1 MRLKNNLQRLSRM
14 AWQVGV
20 LSLLLVQTT
29 VSTTLQGQIPGIKVK
44 ETASDC
50 GACTGKLEITLP
62 DGIALPLEIE
72 LKESKKIQK
81 KSPANNQKSVEFT
94 GLCPGEYEL
103 TFTALTDGFKGLA
116 CAKKTV
122 KGTLKGGVGEASFSV
137 NLVSNANQR
146 IEVSTNATNPIFAW
160 STGGSNSNVLNNAP
174 PGNHT
179 VTVTDAYG
187 CKKTAG
193 PFAVAG
199 GCYDASGKYIGTKF
213 DIVLEQVGFA
223 KPVLIN
229 MYDPITLQLKINV
242 GGSIQAIPSDYTI
255 AWKLG
260 NGQVVGTEKSLLITP
275 GTYATYQAQSLSVT
289 VANACETRQIPIKL
303 QPCSGG
309 DPQVLK
315 EIFTTSTEPSC
326 KDANDVDMK
335 SGSIT
340 VKVPLPLGGVFYG
353 VGVRI
358 DNNGIELQ
366 ADLQKKIATGKQ
378 TRLSAGTHL
387 VKVSYGTTDGSCS
400 YSFTV
405 DVPAQDP
412 EYKFIDFVNG
422 KCNFTAIC
430 SGNSQIKETK
440 LSVPPARVYTTQV
453 FTTSEDIAKSKCQ
466 PKVDCIL
473 GKASATRLNGP
484 TIDAIRTYAG
494 IFEDVIHTV
503 LSDPN
508 NQLTAKEREALDKEC
523 QDNKQRFDCR
533 VVKFC
538 PGSFTVVDNGKPFA
552 GIGLL
557 LRQHNHDKT
566 IGNCRE
572 LSCGKGRNLEVFST
586 CDPKLKAAVNITSP
600 QGPNGGICNTP
611 PPPPDEP
618 EDKDDTGNIC
628 ESWKKRVPLREIY
641 DNTEY
646 RSNPFYPGSQ
656 INQII
661 DALDARIQA
670 VDAITK
676 RGDAKERFLL
686 NSCITIS
693 YCETNLKVNGLNFSN
708 VLNTIKTL
716 ECSVCE
722 SEDKL
727 TLGQLMVD
735 VKLGRRAVIP
745 GTDLAALV
753 DEFNRVNTTQDENQI
768 VSRYACVPVPICLG
782 GGGYI
787 KNIDVV
793 VQQMK
798 ARVNNACPTCSASI
812 FIQMPLNELVA
823 LFRDGDPYSPTS
835 KFAEKVGKPVKS
847 GGQLEKLISDCG
859 GNHGNPNNKN
869 CISVLFCVDDPNQ
882 SVYDFANV
890 KLEACSQFCPKSFHE
905 HEISLHP
912 NDQDLVVSGLSP
924 NDELPPVGKYFQDT
938 LRVVESFK
946 TFAPILS
953 DGSISP
959 KAITQTTE
967 GNYYYNYSHDVSRI
981 HNIKD
986 STLLFRH
993 EDWDNDLYWFVD
1005 AAEGVKNEF
1014 IVSHNQDT
1022 YSFAAPLESDSLL
1035 HFTHFTVRDSFLY
1048 LSGYYTGALRYR
1060 AELVDEHPTHDHL
1073 NGFVLRIN
1081 QQGDLRGAAI
1091 FENID
1096 TTLNGFRVAL
1106 GKTGNVLVAGKVKS
1120 NTLRVNQN
1128 DVATGL
1134 IGGGFVGALHA
1145 NTHAFSLLNRI
1156 DLEANAQILRAAVEP
1171 NQAAYALLL
1180 SNTNGVA
1187 QQAGSLQVGSGNKVA
1202 ALSLTAQ
1209 GTLQWVKYFN
1219 GNIDPQQLD
1228 ITFGVEQRLNVGITY
1243 SGNVSV
1249 DTTQYFSSQGKQ
1261 DIGLIQFDQQGQYR
1275 WHRSYGSS
1283 ETETVVELLYDAG
1296 ILYFGGNFAGAQG
1309 FRSIGGYDFY
1319 NATPFHERAYVS
1331 YYADSIAVDST
1342 LANTPELAALSA
1354 PVLQKSSTPDRT
1366 FKVFPNPFKD
1376 EILTEFEAQSS
1387 ENMSIEVLNEL
1398 GRVVKTQRFGA
1409 TPGFN
1414 RQQISTQQFPAGIY
1428 FIYLRN
1434 QAGQVLKVQ
1443 KLVKM

>member
-1 MRLKNNLQRLSRM
+1 M

-29 VSTTLQGQIPGIKVK
+29 VSTTLQGQIPGIKVT

-50 GACTGKLEITLP
+50 GSCTGKLEITLP
-62 DGIALPLEIE
+62 DGVALPLEIE
-72 LKESKKIQK
+72 LKENKKIQK
-81 KSPANNQKSVEFT
+81 KSISNNQKSEEFI

-103 TFTALTDGFKGLA
+103 TFTALTDGFKGLT

-122 KGTLKGGVGEASFSV
+122 KGTLKGGVGEASFTV

-229 MYDPITLQLKINV
+229 MYDPITLQVKINV
-242 GGSIQAIPSDYTI
+242 GGSIQAIPPDYTI

-289 VANACETRQIPIKL
+289 IANACETRQIPIKL
-303 QPCSGG
+303 QPCSGA

-315 EIFTTSTEPSC
+315 EIFTTTTTPSC
-326 KDANDVDMK
+326 KAANNVDLK
-335 SGSIT
+335 TGSIT
-340 VKVPLPLGGVFYG
+340 VTVPLPLDGVNG
-353 VGVRI
+353 VSVYVGSH
-358 DNNGIELQ
+358 GINLE
-366 ADLQKKIATGKQ
+366 ADPQKKKGTATWTQLASGP
-378 TRLSAGTHL
+378 HL
-387 VKVSYGTTDGSCS
+387 VKVGYGYSNGFCS

-405 DVPAQDP
+405 DVPAQEPD
-412 EYKFIDFVNG
+412 YKFIDFVNG
-422 KCNFTAIC
+422 QCNFTAIC
-430 SGNSQIKETK
+430 NSSGQSRETK
-440 LSVPPARVYTTQV
+440 VSVPPARIYTTRL
-453 FTTSEDIAKSKCQ
+453 FTTSDVAKSKCQ

-533 VVKFC
+533 VIKFC
-538 PGSFTVVDNGKPFA
+538 PGSFTVVDDGKPPLNLPFA
-552 GIGLL
+552 
-557 LRQHNHDKT
+557 LRKHNHDIT
-566 IGNCRE
+566 TANCRE
-572 LSCGKGRNLEVFST
+572 LSCGKGGNLEVFST
-586 CDPKLKAAVNITSP
+586 CDPKLKEAVNITSP

-611 PPPPDEP
+611 PPKPDEP
-618 EDKDDTGNIC
+618 EDEDDSGNTC
-628 ESWKKRVPLREIY
+628 QVWKKKVPLSQIY
-641 DNTEY
+641 YNEEY
-646 RSNPFYPGSQ
+646 RSNPFYQGSQ

-661 DALDARIQA
+661 DALDTRIQA

-686 NSCITIS
+686 TNCIQLS
-693 YCETNLKVNGLNFSN
+693 YCETNLKLNSINFSN

-716 ECSVCE
+716 ECSSCE
-722 SEDKL
+722 PTDKL
-727 TLGQLMVD
+727 TLGQLMVE
-735 VKLGRRAVIP
+735 VKRGTRSVLP
-745 GTDLAALV
+745 GSDLAALV
-753 DEFNRVNTTQDENQI
+753 DEFNRVNTTQDENQM
-768 VSRYACVPVPICLG
+768 VSRYACVPVPICAG
-782 GGGYI
+782 DYI

-812 FIQMPLNELVA
+812 FIQMPLNKLVA
-823 LFRDGDPYSPTS
+823 LFKDGDPYSPTS
-835 KFAEKVGKPVKS
+835 EFAKKVGKPVKA
-847 GGQLEKLISDCG
+847 GGQLEKIISECG

-869 CISVLFCVDDPNQ
+869 CISILFCVDDPSQ

-890 KLEACSQFCPKSFHE
+890 KLAACSQYCPKSFHE

-912 NDQDLVVSGLSP
+912 NDQELVVSGLGP

-938 LRVVESFK
+938 LMVVESFK
-946 TFAPILS
+946 TFASIVS

-959 KAITQTTE
+959 KAITQTAK
-967 GNYYYNYSHDVSRI
+967 GNFYYNYSHDVSRI

-993 EDWDNDLYWFVD
+993 EDWDNDNYWFVD

-1060 AELVDEHPTHDHL
+1060 AELVDDQPTHAQI

-1091 FENID
+1091 IENID

-1106 GKTGNVLVAGKVKS
+1106 GKTGDVLVAGKVKS
-1120 NTLRVNQN
+1120 STLRINQS
-1128 DVATGL
+1128 DAATGL
-1134 IGGGFVGALHA
+1134 IGGGFVGTLHA

-1171 NQAAYALLL
+1171 NQAAYALLV

-1187 QQAGSLQVGSGNKVA
+1187 QQAGGLQVGSGNKVA

-1209 GTLQWVKYFN
+1209 GALQWVKYFN
-1219 GNIDPQQLD
+1219 GNIDPRQLD

-1243 SGNVSV
+1243 AGNVSV
-1249 DTTQYFSSQGKQ
+1249 DSTQYFSSLGKQ

-1275 WHRSYGSS
+1275 WHRSYGSP

-1296 ILYFGGNFAGAQG
+1296 ILYFGGNFTGAQG
-1309 FRSIGGYDFY
+1309 FRSVGGYDFY
-1319 NATPFHERAYVS
+1319 NPTPFHERAYVS

-1354 PVLQKSSTPDRT
+1354 PVLQKSSTPDRN

-1376 EILTEFEAQSS
+1376 EILAEFESQTS
-1387 ENMSIEVLNEL
+1387 ENMSIDVLNEL
-1398 GRVVKTQRFGA
+1398 GRVIKTQGFEA